1 MARQACGTHEHQQ
14 ETQQMNDTDFT
25 SDTPD
30 TEAGDTAEL
39 KRDFAKLRA
48 SLDAVKDKLGTNA
61 HDILD
66 RVSDFIDS
74 SHLGDRIDNIED
86 ELTRLSGKLKDS
98 GRDAAARVE
107 SEVTAKPLASIAIA
121 FGIGLLA
128 ASMLRRRP

>member
-1 MARQACGTHEHQQ
+1 
-14 ETQQMNDTDFT
+14 MNDTDFT
-25 SDTPD
+25 SET
-30 TEAGDTAEL
+30 ADTAEL

-66 RVSDFIDS
+66 RVSNFIDS

-86 ELTRLSGKLKDS
+86 ELTRLSGKLKAS

-128 ASMLRRRP
+128 ASMLRSRR

>member
-1 MARQACGTHEHQQ
+1 
-14 ETQQMNDTDFT
+14 MNDTDFT
-25 SDTPD
+25 SETP
-30 TEAGDTAEL
+30 DTAEL

-86 ELTRLSGKLKDS
+86 ELTRLGGKLKDS
-98 GRDAAARVE
+98 GRNAAARVE